1 MTAPGE
7 VGMIVWRGW
16 GILVVVWSV
25 VSLLMT
31 QIAGD
36 AVLGA
41 GYYTSHRWPK
51 FVALALAAVLV
62 WVFSFVLDARPGR
75 EVIDAQTGERLKL
88 GGGDHLFFVPVRYWP
103 VLLLLAGAGFGLFG
117 PASPTAEASRRPSQQ
132 ASAPGRP
139 APMTA
144 VPQQVRTSLAVASG
158 DLSGQWNGTAGSDG
172 VHEVVVIESQD
183 AAGFTGYSLFEDANG
198 TAVGGRGT
206 VSGSLIDD
214 QITFTLARDGREF
227 VWIGTRTDGGATLTG
242 RFEGFSNDATYRR
255 Q

>member
-1 MTAPGE
+1 
-7 VGMIVWRGW
+7 MIVWRGW

-25 VSLLMT
+25 VPLLLM
-31 QIAGD
+31 QLLGD
-36 AVLGA
+36 AVLGS

-51 FVALALAAVLV
+51 FAALVMAAVFV

-75 EVIDAQTGERLKL
+75 VVIDAQTGERLTL

-103 VLLLLAGAGFGLFG
+103 ALLLLAGVGFGLFG
-117 PASPTAEASRRPSQQ
+117 PASPAAEASPRASSPHAAEPARPT
-132 ASAPGRP
+132 
-139 APMTA
+139 PMTA
-144 VPQQVRTSLAVASG
+144 LPQQVRTSLAAASG
-158 DLSGQWNGTAGSDG
+158 NLSGRWNGTAGADG
-172 VHEVVVIESQD
+172 IHEVVVIESQD
-183 AAGFTGYSLFEDANG
+183 AAGFAGYSFFEDANG

-227 VWIGTRTDGGATLTG
+227 VWVGTKTDGGATLTG
-242 RFEGFSNDATYRR
+242 RFEDFSNDATYRR